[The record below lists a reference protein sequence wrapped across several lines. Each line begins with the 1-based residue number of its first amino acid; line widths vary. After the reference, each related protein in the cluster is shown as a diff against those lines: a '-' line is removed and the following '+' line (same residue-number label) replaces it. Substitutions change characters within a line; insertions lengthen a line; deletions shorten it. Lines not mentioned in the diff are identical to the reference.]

1 MVQGSRVFFMPTKKK
16 SKKGRPRLW
25 FKREKKVVSPSRRQT
40 KPWCTVMLPLEAY
53 AMLTEL
59 SEFHMVSRS
68 TIAHRLIYA
77 EFLRTLSRVDPEK
90 AKEMEKEFEARF
102 HNPVIERV
110 E

>member
-1 MVQGSRVFFMPTKKK
+1 MTTKKK

-90 AKEMEKEFEARF
+90 AKEMEKEFDARF

>member
-1 MVQGSRVFFMPTKKK
+1 
-16 SKKGRPRLW
+16 
-25 FKREKKVVSPSRRQT
+25 
-40 KPWCTVMLPLEAY
+40 
-53 AMLTEL
+53 MLTEL
-59 SEFHMVSRS
+59 SDFHIVSRS

-102 HNPVIERV
+102 RNPVIERV

>member
-1 MVQGSRVFFMPTKKK
+1 
-16 SKKGRPRLW
+16 
-25 FKREKKVVSPSRRQT
+25 
-40 KPWCTVMLPLEAY
+40 MLPLEAY

-59 SEFHMVSRS
+59 SEFHIVSRS

-110 E
+110 EWIKCICSIQSAASPPRGDKRRFITVEEANEQAK